1 MPALTIRIGGAG
13 KRAKTVLLFLWLALT
28 IAWRRYLTRPT
39 LGAGKNAVARL
50 IPYAA
55 ERNLPPTS
63 SELIVPGFAL
73 ITLLIAQWLLST
85 AVHGANYYGFDGK
98 MAQATILAALKF
110 GGLFDVTNISP
121 IEGVGSQ
128 MMTINVWANPSVWP
142 FAFFDKEF
150 ATDLSALVALGIF
163 ATACYIMT
171 RCFDVPIVPSAI
183 AAQLCILLFAPALLI
198 LKMPTNFCLTPAN
211 AIVYAPHM
219 IALGLLARIEPGP
232 WRRFALITVGIFVM
246 LFFSL
251 CADPLWTMVNG
262 FSWVVAFAVVTI
274 GSFRVKTIVLRA
286 ASLSCCVLL
295 LVITGAASYLYT
307 ISQYTSRVQF
317 PELVDRPRSLALAT
331 TLAYSPN
338 MKTFYL
344 TCALGWL
351 LGLVMSRGRLRLL
364 AAAAAAS
371 FGAYVV
377 YSVIYLL
384 LLNAVWVPPI
394 PTYLEQS
401 LWVLY
406 VAGAVAGYWS
416 ALQTAASFAERL
428 AAAVSRRS
436 ANTPIVT
443 GPGSSGSRLFGILG
457 APKGLLQQSVAFV
470 IALILVAI
478 IPVRVADYAFNSSGP
493 HAEIYHLPWSN
504 EPELMQFLS
513 ENVSSRVDEPLRGSI
528 AFWDINADTTPTI
541 SQVWAHGMHTID
553 EYSQLVTPQAVYF
566 LYAVLKQREVL
577 GSLNGFVPY
586 PGLSWDTFGNVMQLF
601 GMRYYLTSY
610 GRAAAAD
617 QAGYPLI
624 TLPRRPEPGLWYVYE
639 YPRPNVGD
647 YSPTEI
653 VTARTAA
660 EVSAKISAPDF
671 NFTRQAV
678 LFTPVA
684 ESLVPARDMLL
695 SRIRGGLHV
704 SGKSSGTSLVVLPQQ
719 FSHCLR
725 ARDSRVRFVRANLL
739 MAGMIFSGELDT
751 DIVFDYGIFSPGCRG
766 LDLADMKQLD
776 LRIDLRMPHL
786 TGDRIFPDWDGAA
799 SKLRAAWKSM
809 ALLYQSTSPSPEES
823 AEASNPPETD
833 QLNLQRFGQ
842 RSWPIRTASGFV
854 WFPSAGPMD

>member
-1 MPALTIRIGGAG
+1 
-13 KRAKTVLLFLWLALT
+13 
-28 IAWRRYLTRPT
+28 
-39 LGAGKNAVARL
+39 
-50 IPYAA
+50 
-55 ERNLPPTS
+55 
-63 SELIVPGFAL
+63 LIVAGFAL
-73 ITLLIAQWLLST
+73 LTLLIAQWVLST
-85 AVHGANYYGFDGK
+85 SIHGANYYGFDGK

-128 MMTINVWANPSVWP
+128 MMTINAWANPSLWP
-142 FAFFDKEF
+142 FAFFDKEL
-150 ATDLSALVALGIF
+150 ATGLSALVALGIF
-163 ATACYIMT
+163 MTACYIMT
-171 RCFDVPIVPSAI
+171 RCFDVPVVPSAI
-183 AAQLCILLFAPALLI
+183 AAQLCIVLFAPALLI
-198 LKMPTNFCLTPAN
+198 LKMPTNFCLTPGN
-211 AIVYAPHM
+211 ATVYAPHM

-251 CADPLWTMVNG
+251 YADPLWTMVNG
-262 FSWVVAFAVVTI
+262 FSWVVAFVVVAI
-274 GSFRVKTIVLRA
+274 GSFCTKTIMLRA

-295 LVITGAASYLYT
+295 LVVTGAASYLYT

-317 PELVDRPRSLALAT
+317 PALVDRPRSLALAT

-344 TCALGWL
+344 VCALGWL
-351 LGLVMSRGRLRLL
+351 LGLVMLSGRPRLL
-364 AAAAAAS
+364 VVAAAAS
-371 FGAYVV
+371 FGVYVM

-394 PTYLEQS
+394 PSYLEQS
-401 LWVLY
+401 LCVLY
-406 VAGAVAGYWS
+406 IAGAVAGYWG
-416 ALQTAASFAERL
+416 ALQTAASFAGCL
-428 AAAVSRRS
+428 AAAVSRRF
-436 ANTPIVT
+436 ANTPIAT
-443 GPGSSGSRLFGILG
+443 GPAPSGSRLFGLVG

-470 IALILVAI
+470 IALTFVTI
-478 IPVRVADYAFNSSGP
+478 IPARVADYAFNSSGP
-493 HAEIYHLPWSN
+493 YAEIYHLPWSN
-504 EPELMQFLS
+504 EPELMQFLLK
-513 ENVSSRVDEPLRGSI
+513 NVSSHVDEPLRGSI
-528 AFWDINADTTPTI
+528 AFWDINVDTTPTI
-541 SQVWAHGMHTID
+541 AQVWAHGMHTID

-586 PGLSWDTFGNVMQLF
+586 PGLSWDTFGKVMQLF

-610 GRAAAAD
+610 GHAAAAD

-624 TLPRRPEPGLWYVYE
+624 TLPRRPHGKEPGLWYVYE

-653 VTARTAA
+653 VTAQTAA
-660 EVSAKISAPDF
+660 EVSTKISAPDF

-684 ESLVPARDMLL
+684 ESLVPARDMRL

-719 FSHCLR
+719 FSHCLLP
-725 ARDSRVRFVRANLL
+725 RDSRVRFVRANLL

-751 DIVFDYGIFSPGCRG
+751 DIVFDYGIFSPGCRR

-786 TGDRIFPDWDGAA
+786 NGDRILPDWDGAA
-799 SKLRAAWKSM
+799 SKLRAVWQSM
-809 ALLYQSTSPSPEES
+809 ALLHQPTSTSSEES
-823 AEASNPPETD
+823 TEASNPHEPN
-833 QLNLQRFGQ
+833 QLKLQTFGQ
-842 RSWPIRTASGFV
+842 RSWPISTVSGFAWV
-854 WFPSAGPMD
+854 PSAALMD